1 MLADTMPTGQLGVA
15 MGTIGSVISLAMVS
29 APVLGGTV
37 YHTFGYEAVF
47 YMLGAML
54 VIDVIL
60 RLLMIERK
68 DAEKWGVGV
77 ESDTE
82 SHESAPLLV
91 HSVEMKPTTSL
102 LKLFLVN
109 PARSVFL
116 SPVSTISD
124 CVVDCPYWRR
134 HHVWTIRCGSTAS
147 SKTYIRLHI
156 SYLGSNVCRSR
167 RPGNSPW
174 TYRRMDSGQVWK

>member
-1 MLADTMPTGQLGVA
+1 
-15 MGTIGSVISLAMVS
+15 
-29 APVLGGTV
+29 
-37 YHTFGYEAVF
+37 
-47 YMLGAML
+47 ML

-91 HSVEMKPTTSL
+91 NSIGMKPTSSL

-109 PARSVFL
+109 PVRSAFL
-116 SPVSTISD
+116 SS
-124 CVVDCPYWRR
+124 
-134 HHVWTIRCGSTAS
+134 
-147 SKTYIRLHI
+147 RLHDI
-156 SYLGSNVCRSR
+156 
-167 RPGNSPW
+167 
-174 TYRRMDSGQVWK
+174 